1 MGRASSACVDLS
13 IRGRRSV
20 RRGCARWWGVMA
32 GWVGGLDGAGW
43 VDDEEEEGEVK
54 EGIITGM
61 GRKKR
66 RAM

>member
-1 MGRASSACVDLS
+1 
-13 IRGRRSV
+13 
-20 RRGCARWWGVMA
+20 MA